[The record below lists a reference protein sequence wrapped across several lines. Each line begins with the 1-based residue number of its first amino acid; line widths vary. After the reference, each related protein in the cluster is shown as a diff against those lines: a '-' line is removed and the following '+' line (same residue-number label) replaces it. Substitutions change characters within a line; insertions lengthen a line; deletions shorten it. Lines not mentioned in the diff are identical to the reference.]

1 MNLSKTRSKIT
12 FLLISITVIMLSLTL
27 LDNSTRILES
37 TTEYNDTEEGI
48 PRHHAET
55 LKPHPSP
62 SNTNKLS

>member
-37 TTEYNDTEEGI
+37 TTEHNNTEKVI

-55 LKPHPSP
+55 LNAHPSL
-62 SNTNKLS
+62 SNKNKLG